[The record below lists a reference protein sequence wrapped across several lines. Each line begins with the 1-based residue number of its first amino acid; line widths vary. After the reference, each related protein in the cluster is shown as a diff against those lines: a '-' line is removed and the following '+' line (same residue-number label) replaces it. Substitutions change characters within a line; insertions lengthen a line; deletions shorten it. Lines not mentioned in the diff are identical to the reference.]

1 MSKHSHSGEEL
12 IRILDEMAGA
22 AMSLQQGAQTYENF
36 IKARDLCMRRIT
48 EHYAHLD
55 RLSVAIKNLHRISLD
70 KE

>member
-1 MSKHSHSGEEL
+1 
-12 IRILDEMAGA
+12 MAGA